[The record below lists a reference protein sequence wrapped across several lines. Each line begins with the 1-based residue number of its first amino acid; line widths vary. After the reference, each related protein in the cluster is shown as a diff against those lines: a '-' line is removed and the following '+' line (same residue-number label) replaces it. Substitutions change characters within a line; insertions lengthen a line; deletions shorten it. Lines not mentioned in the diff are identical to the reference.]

1 MNETR
6 AIEISDASLQRKARA
21 AGVLYLLTIVTGV
34 FSQVFVS
41 DRLVAAEP
49 AVTAQNILAN
59 SDLFRLGYTVYLIE
73 MACNIAMTAVFYDL
87 LRPAGKGLSFLAA
100 MLGLA
105 GCIIKTMSR
114 LFYLAPLSVLGNE
127 HYLAAFSGPQL
138 ESLAQLLL
146 RLNAQGAGM
155 ALVFFGFYALVK
167 GWLILRSTFLPRFL
181 GVLSL
186 AGGVG
191 WLAFLSPPF
200 GSRVFP
206 YVALIGLL
214 GALTTVVWLLVK
226 GVDTRRW
233 KEQARAA
240 AF

>member
-1 MNETR
+1 VNGS
-6 AIEISDASLQRKARA
+6 IEISDASLLRKARA
-21 AGVLYLLTIVTGV
+21 AGVLYLLTIVTGI

-59 SDLFRLGYTVYLIE
+59 TDLFRLGYTVYLIE

-105 GCIIKTMSR
+105 GCTIKTMSR

-127 HYLAAFSGPQL
+127 QYLAAFSGPQL
-138 ESLAQLLL
+138 ESLAHLLL

-206 YVALIGLL
+206 YVALVGLL
-214 GALTTVVWLLVK
+214 GAIATVGWLLVK

-240 AF
+240 TF